1 VTDAEFVAF
10 LRLALP
16 QLGLRWE
23 GFRKVRRRVEC
34 RLARRLRA
42 LALPD
47 LAAHRHRLE
56 TDHAEWDFFDA
67 ACRLTISRFWRDRGV
82 FEALAQIV
90 LPTLA
95 DLACARGERVVRCWS
110 AGCASGEEAYSV
122 RLAWE
127 KRAAVSFP
135 GLVLHVLGADADP
148 RVLERAR
155 IACFPPGA
163 LRDLPTPWTERALER
178 RGALYCLRFD
188 LRGGFEFRC
197 EDLRRRVAE
206 ESFHVVL
213 CRNVAFTYFSDALQ
227 RDLAVRLTECIPPG
241 GALLLGA
248 HEQLPA
254 SLPALLP
261 WPVAPGLLRR
271 IALPSQRAERTTHA
285 AKPRALT

>member
-1 VTDAEFVAF
+1 M
-10 LRLALP
+10 
-16 QLGLRWE
+16 
-23 GFRKVRRRVEC
+23 
-34 RLARRLRA
+34 
-42 LALPD
+42 
-47 LAAHRHRLE
+47 
-56 TDHAEWDFFDA
+56 
-67 ACRLTISRFWRDRGV
+67 
-82 FEALAQIV
+82 AQIV

-95 DLACARGERVVRCWS
+95 DLACARGERVVRCWN

-127 KRAAVSFP
+127 ERAAVSFP
-135 GLVLHVLGADADP
+135 GLALHVLGTDAAP

-163 LRDLPTPWTERALER
+163 LRDLPTPWTERAFER
-178 RGALYCLRFD
+178 RGALYYLRFD

-206 ESFHVVL
+206 ESFRLVL

-261 WPVAPGLLRR
+261 WPPRFIRRGRRYRYGNRAAEPACRRNNARGEAESAYLRYEVSM
-271 IALPSQRAERTTHA
+271 IALPWLSSPQAVFANR
-285 AKPRALT
+285 